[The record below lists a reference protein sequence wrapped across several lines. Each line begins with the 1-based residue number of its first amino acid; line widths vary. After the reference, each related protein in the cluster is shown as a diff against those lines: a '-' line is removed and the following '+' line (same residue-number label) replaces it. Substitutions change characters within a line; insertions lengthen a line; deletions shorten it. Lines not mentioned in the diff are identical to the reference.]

1 MRPLLIPPLVIALAL
16 GTAAS
21 AAGLL
26 PPPASKRLKDQPRQI
41 LLGPIY
47 KERHSCSDH
56 TAISWDLGDSLGT
69 DCIVVSDYG
78 HGFPKFYRT
87 NGKSN
92 EDWYG
97 WHAEVLAPVDG
108 RIVGTFIN
116 RVENTP
122 GTFGKGQASAIQI
135 LTSHNQIVILVHIT
149 NIRVVRGEL
158 VKKGQV
164 IAQVG
169 NSGIADAP
177 HTHVG
182 AYDLKTDLP
191 LQIRWNLMEQAKISG
206 EH

>member
-26 PPPASKRLKDQPRQI
+26 PPPASQRLKDQPRQI

-47 KERHSCSDH
+47 KERHFCSDH
-56 TAISWDLGDSLGT
+56 TATSWDLGDSLGT

-122 GTFGKGQASAIQI
+122 GTFGKGRASAIQI

-149 NIRVVRGEL
+149 NIRVARGEL
-158 VKKGQV
+158 VRKGQV

-169 NSGIADAP
+169 
-177 HTHVG
+177 
-182 AYDLKTDLP
+182 
-191 LQIRWNLMEQAKISG
+191 
-206 EH
+206 